1 MAEQLTNEQ
10 MKALALARARQRLQE
25 KNVSRG
31 TTPSNMTPFVAEATG
46 ALNRGLTSIPD
57 FVIGGLNAPLEA
69 AGLPQIPSTL
79 DTLRLIEPRFGGQDF
94 MEPGLARDITQ
105 AGGEVTGSFLPSIV
119 SAAPQVAREIGSRVA
134 PVGRRLIEQASP
146 SIERLKQSASV
157 LYKQIDDMGIRLNQ
171 SSVQGLLD
179 DVSTSMRR
187 AGHNTSVTPRAQGI
201 IDDLA
206 EKAGQETVPL
216 SDVEIVRRVAGNV
229 GGSPDAAERNVA
241 RVAIERIDDFLD
253 AIPEDQLGRE
263 AGAIYR
269 QARGLTQRAKKGEAI
284 EELLRKAEIDE
295 ANIGLERALKNQFRS
310 FLKNKKNLRGFTDDE
325 IKALRDVVDPGP
337 LEQTLAG
344 LGKFGF
350 DTNQALHVF
359 APTAGAIIGTV
370 AAGPAGGVA
379 VPAVGSA
386 ARIMARRITQNNASL
401 ASALLRAGK
410 DARRVASAYAK
421 NIPKGQRSAEDLAAL
436 FMNQGI
442 DKIPEKVLGPG
453 NTLFRDAAFILGLMV
468 NAPEANLADGG
479 NEQESGQS
487 DEAGPQP

>member
-1 MAEQLTNEQ
+1 MAEIPEGF
-10 MKALALARARQRLQE
+10 KIVE
-25 KNVSRG
+25 SKIPEGFSVVSRE
-31 TTPSNMTPFVAEATG
+31 TPSNMSPFVAEAVG

-57 FVIGGLNAPLEA
+57 FVIGGVNAPLEA

-79 DTLRLIEPRFGGQDF
+79 DTLREIEPRFGGENF
-94 MEPGLARDITQ
+94 MEPGVARDLTQ
-105 AGGEVTGSFLPSIV
+105 AGGEVTGSFIPSIV
-119 SAAPQVAREIGSRVA
+119 SAAPQVAREVASRAA
-134 PVGRRLIEQASP
+134 PVGRRMIEQAAP
-146 SIERLKQSASV
+146 SIDRLKQAASA

-171 SSVQGLLD
+171 ASVQGLLD
-179 DVSTSMRR
+179 DVASSMRK
-187 AGHNTSVTPRAQGI
+187 AGHHTSVTPKGQGI

-206 EKAGQETVPL
+206 EKAAQETVPL
-216 SDVEIVRRVAGNV
+216 SDIEIVRRVAGNV

-269 QARGLTQRAKKGEAI
+269 QARGFTQRAKKGEAI
-284 EELLRKAEIDE
+284 EELLRRAEIDE

-325 IKALRDVVDPGP
+325 IKALQSVVDPGP
-337 LEQTLAG
+337 IEQTLAG

-370 AAGPAGGVA
+370 AAGPVGGVA

-386 ARIMARRITQNNASL
+386 SRIMARRITQNNASL

-410 DARRVASAYAK
+410 DARKVASAYARNVK
-421 NIPKGQRSAEDLAAL
+421 KGARSAEDLAAL
-436 FMNQGI
+436 FMDQGI
-442 DKIPEKVLGPG
+442 TTIPDAVLGPA
-453 NTLFRDAAFILGLMV
+453 NNLVRDAAIILGLMV
-468 NAPEANLADGG
+468 NAPEAELTDGG
-479 NEQESGQS
+479 DSEEG
-487 DEAGPQP
+487 E